1 MAAGFEIWGN
11 DGWQWLITFVA
22 GGNQTGIG
30 TGQYGVNLAAIRALN
45 AAIRAENRADRQQC
59 WASGH
64 FVSRTGKCVDDPEI
78 GVQKALDQ
86 LNGAGEDVFGPMSD
100 LRRTR
105 LEGYVA
111 NQFYRE
117 WENAV
122 ESGEG
127 SNIQGVIDKYGQY
140 SDLMST
146 NPFIGGMSFSLMN
159 PQNVLDRVLIGDND
173 WGVTVQMCTTTV
185 TTNCVDPR
193 AIKDIWEDFGRH
205 VQVIFKGLEIPG
217 LPDWL
222 PLPGIMRLPT
232 IGEIWDKIS
241 GPFND
246 AAREQMRDCMSKDD
260 DGDGV
265 ANTASYC
272 IENRDIAGIITQGIL
287 DGAGEI
293 VDATTEAIGG
303 IVDKALEPLDCVTDP
318 ASCAAKVKDTIEG
331 IFGSADPTQPG
342 LPDWMRVIII
352 GSQYGDEVLK
362 ELEKIFNE
370 DIDGDGTIG
379 ISPTQEYCADG
390 VTIKKDAEGTNCPEY
405 APFGYCA
412 DGTTKKTDEVG
423 TNCAEYAPNGYCQDG
438 TTVKSDAAGTN
449 CPEYSEFGYCQDGT
463 TKKQDAA
470 GTNCSEY
477 AEFGYCEDGTTKKE
491 DSAGTNCKEYTP
503 DYGMCDDGLT
513 KKTDA
518 EGTNCPGPEPE
529 VNPGD
534 PCDLEDGKT
543 GSYQY
548 VGDELQCLPDA
559 PEFGFCQ
566 DGVTEKADADGTN
579 CSEYAPNGYCQDG
592 TTKKDNAEGTN
603 CTEYSEFGYC
613 QDGTTKK
620 TDAQGSNCSENIWDG
635 NCTSP
640 QPDAAQSFAHQA
652 AHRAWAEQCGQTHCT
667 DGSTIDS
674 HVNGDCQLG
683 LTSDCQDPQTDEQKR
698 NCGWTECGTN
708 TANPGVLVQ
717 SIDQCGSPACA
728 NGAVDYPTCTQC
740 ENGEHPDAHVDS
752 DCSKPLKAQDGNP
765 GDACTLYDNTVGV
778 VDKNGDCK
786 RVGQN
791 CNRSK
796 YGYTSSDNCD
806 TGLGFNTS
814 SGIIDSSGD
823 CVCNTACADPNR
835 EVYPT
840 TGACKDTCKK
850 GWKKD
855 AEGNCTVEDTVAE
868 PCSDENRQKNNDGSC
883 GENCNSGFDQPAG
896 YEVCTSI
903 QQLCADGAEGYGPD
917 NELCGTTNGCPEG
930 QKKFDGTNCD
940 DPCPDN
946 TDIGASDPLCGATPP
961 ETCDN
966 DAVNYPDC
974 NQCPKGKI
982 LYNGKCVVPTDAP
995 CDEQNRVTN
1004 GDGTCGECKEGYT
1017 FDTNQDLCV
1026 RDIEECTNG
1035 ATDYPTCTTC
1045 PEGQSMDTEGNCVTT
1060 TETCAN
1066 GATDYPACTTCPEGQ
1081 SMDEN
1086 GACVGDG
1093 DGGGTTGGGGFGG
1106 GGGGMFDIKPITI
1119 SGDPQLLSRT
1129 EFPITD
1135 FLAGLFTGSGGG
1147 RA

>member
-1 MAAGFEIWGN
+1 MAAGFEIRGN

-59 WASGH
+59 WANGH
-64 FVSRTGKCVDDPEI
+64 FVGVTGKCIEDPEI
-78 GVQKALDQ
+78 GVAKALAQ
-86 LNGAGEDVFGPMSD
+86 LNGDTPFPPGDT
-100 LRRTR
+100 RRVR

-146 NPFIGGMSFSLMN
+146 NPFIGGMSFNLMN
-159 PQNVLDRVLIGDND
+159 PQNILDRAILGDGD
-173 WGVTVQMCTTTV
+173 IGVTVQMCTTTV

-272 IENRDIAGIITQGIL
+272 YENRDIAGIITQGIL

-293 VDATTEAIGG
+293 VDATTEAVKG

-318 ASCAAKVKDTIEG
+318 ASCATKVKDTIEG

-491 DSAGTNCKEYTP
+491 DSAGTNCAEYTP

-513 KKTDA
+513 KKENA

-548 VGDELQCLPDA
+548 VEDELQCLPDA

-717 SIDQCGSPACA
+717 SIDQCGSPVDCSEITEANYEACGKVKCDDGTFVDTVEQCVSAPDCTTITDANYEACGKVKCPDGSFADTLDACSAVVDCSEITDANAVQCGKEKCPDGTFADIGTCPEVTECTGGQKDYGNGCEDPCEFNNGIPASSLECIDPEGSCA

-740 ENGEHPDAHVDS
+740 EDGSIPDAI
-752 DCSKPLKAQDGNP
+752 DGCAGPTIN
-765 GDACTLYDNTVGV
+765 
-778 VDKNGDCK
+778 
-786 RVGQN
+786 
-791 CNRSK
+791 
-796 YGYTSSDNCD
+796 
-806 TGLGFNTS
+806 
-814 SGIIDSSGD
+814 
-823 CVCNTACADPNR
+823 CADYN
-835 EVYPT
+835 
-840 TGACKDTCKK
+840 
-850 GWKKD
+850 
-855 AEGNCTVEDTVAE
+855 
-868 PCSDENRQKNNDGSC
+868 
-883 GENCNSGFDQPAG
+883 
-896 YEVCTSI
+896 
-903 QQLCADGAEGYGPD
+903 QQT
-917 NELCGTTNGCPEG
+917 NE
-930 QKKFDGTNCD
+930 
-940 DPCPDN
+940 
-946 TDIGASDPLCGATPP
+946 
-961 ETCDN
+961 
-966 DAVNYPDC
+966 
-974 NQCPKGKI
+974 
-982 LYNGKCVVPTDAP
+982 
-995 CDEQNRVTN
+995 
-1004 GDGTCGECKEGYT
+1004 DGTCGPCLPGYVK
-1017 FDTNQDLCV
+1017 DTSQTDEPCVAAPEDPCPAGFALNSATGLCEPV
-1026 RDIEECTNG
+1026 
-1035 ATDYPTCTTC
+1035 TC
-1045 PEGQSMDTEGNCVTT
+1045 PDGESFCEATGQCETAENCPD
-1060 TETCAN
+1060 
-1066 GATDYPACTTCPEGQ
+1066 G
-1081 SMDEN
+1081 
-1086 GACVGDG
+1086 GD
-1093 DGGGTTGGGGFGG
+1093 DGGTTGGGGSGG